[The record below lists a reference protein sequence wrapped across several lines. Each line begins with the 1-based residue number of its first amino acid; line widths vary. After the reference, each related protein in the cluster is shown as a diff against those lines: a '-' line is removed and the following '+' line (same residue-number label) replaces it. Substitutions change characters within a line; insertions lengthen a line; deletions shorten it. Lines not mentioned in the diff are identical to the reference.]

1 MENIKNFLSREKEQV
16 MSKMGLAF
24 LDVNDVFPELELK
37 LVSGKTL
44 SVPEGTG
51 KGYGVLILYRG
62 YW

>member
-1 MENIKNFLSREKEQV
+1 MENIKSILNREKEQV
-16 MSKMGLAF
+16 MSKMDLTF
-24 LDVNDVFPELELK
+24 LDVNDVFPELELR

-51 KGYGVLILYRG
+51 KGYGVLLLYRG